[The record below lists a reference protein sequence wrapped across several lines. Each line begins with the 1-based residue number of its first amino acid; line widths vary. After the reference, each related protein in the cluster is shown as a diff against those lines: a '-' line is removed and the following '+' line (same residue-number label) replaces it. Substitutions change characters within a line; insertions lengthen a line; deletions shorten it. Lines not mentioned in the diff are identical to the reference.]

1 MFKGSN
7 DVLKYLIVPM
17 PGENVLVIFKHR
29 SICVPP
35 PMFTP
40 LPSSGGEWST
50 ARNARP
56 TRWSDLKNRNRA
68 NVGNMARMV
77 VSENIIWLWKG
88 SFTREVFYEM
98 YVAVAPP
105 GARTVKALLSKHR
118 DLLHPNTQIGDEN
131 SCEQNPLTPNKLTR
145 PLWRVEWLILMS
157 PDSNIRS
164 NTFETNS
171 LIKTFIISWISNI
184 LFIY

>member
-56 TRWSDLKNRNRA
+56 TRWSDFKIQT
-68 NVGNMARMV
+68 GQMWG
-77 VSENIIWLWKG
+77 WLSVRTSSDCVFYWKED
-88 SFTREVFYEM
+88 FTREVFYEM